1 MMHLLVMHVQVL
13 VRLLKLL
20 LGILELVFQ
29 NLNGVVPFLHLL
41 FKLMDLGTH
50 LLSLEI
56 LLHQLGR

>member
-1 MMHLLVMHVQVL
+1 MHLLVMHVQVL
-13 VRLLKLL
+13 VCLLELL

-29 NLNGVVPFLHLL
+29 NLNGVVPFFHFLYK
-41 FKLMDLGTH
+41 FMDSGTH